1 MADATIANLT
11 NGATAD
17 ATDRI
22 PVERSPFGA
31 GTNRYITPGY
41 LQALIG
47 TFPRTVS
54 GATSGGIPY
63 FSSTTAEASSG
74 LLASGGVVLGGGAG
88 AAPATNAG
96 LTFNTTTLRAT
107 IGSTSSGVTQGWIIG
122 GDGSASQSK
131 MWSSV
136 VTPSSTNYCFAT
148 DNNYTWLNASS
159 GAEVQ
164 FRINNSEIGRI
175 SGTGFAISNVTHT
188 GYAHF
193 TEMTAPAGAANS
205 ARLFTQDNGGGKTQL
220 MVIFGSGAAI
230 QLAIEV

>member
-11 NGATAD
+11 DGTTAD

-31 GTNRYITPGY
+31 GTNRYVTPAY
-41 LQALIG
+41 IRQYVNG
-47 TFPRTVS
+47 T
-54 GATSGGIPY
+54 
-63 FSSTTAEASSG
+63 
-74 LLASGGVVLGGGAG
+74 LAANAVVLGGGAG

-96 LTFNTTTLRAT
+96 FTFNTTTLRGT
-107 IGSTSSGVTQGWIIG
+107 IGSTSSGVTQGWILG
-122 GDGSASQSK
+122 GDGSSSQSK
-131 MWSSV
+131 MWSAV
-136 VTPSSTNYCFAT
+136 NTPSSTNYCFAT

-159 GAEVQ
+159 GSEVQ

-193 TEMTAPAGAANS
+193 TEMSAPTGSANS